1 MNPDNYPYNNPG
13 HPSSDADWDPMSA
26 HQYEDTSDTDT
37 ASVAP
42 TIVSND
48 TINHG
53 SVQSGYSASIA
64 PTINY
69 GDDNASTVAST
80 YMGDGNSI
88 FDTPFPTQTTGRDT
102 RGTHGLGYAGAVPE
116 VDYQSAIQN
125 SDAGQS
131 SSGLP
136 PDFLA
141 SKLGEDRGELDRQY
155 EEEER
160 QRQLR
165 YLNNESLRT
174 GKYLYGNTNDVR
186 EYERQLQKEED
197 LQQALKESEA
207 DMERRRIQENY
218 AMNTHHASGS
228 KQDDSFMFED
238 KEEEGFDWDEQ
249 E

>member
-102 RGTHGLGYAGAVPE
+102 RGTHGHLRNRRRLRQPTAQQQQAMTQISLQQHDSYVTGLGYAGAVPE

-141 SKLGEDRGELDRQY
+141 R
-155 EEEER
+155 
-160 QRQLR
+160 
-165 YLNNESLRT
+165 
-174 GKYLYGNTNDVR
+174 KYLYGNTNDVR

-238 KEEEGFDWDEQ
+238 EEEEGFDWDEQ